1 MGSAMSS
8 KQTDSKIINFMALRI
23 PATALSVI
31 MLVVA
36 IAALVVNGVKFG
48 LDFTG
53 GAQVEVHFSEPADI
67 PEIRNI
73 LNEQGLINPV
83 AVLFG
88 SDSDVL
94 IRTQGAMSDG
104 GEQAL
109 KNRLAQL
116 SAQATIVS
124 IAPPPR
130 ERSNFAQQITLS
142 GVKSRDIND
151 AIFAPEYFGVIEVSA
166 AGDEVHIFTE
176 NSLDTAYTTELLDVL
191 AAKTN
196 SEVELRRSEYVGP
209 QVGAELRDEGGLGM
223 LLALAAVMLYVAA
236 RFQFKFSV
244 GGVGALV
251 HDVIIV
257 IGFFAL
263 FKIDF
268 DLTVLA
274 AVLAVIGYSLNDT
287 IVVFDRI
294 RENFPRMRRSSPTE
308 VINASLTQTLER
320 TLITSLTTLLVLVML
335 FVFGGELIRGFAI
348 ALIVGV
354 VVGTYSSMLVSCN
367 TLMLLKIVKEDLIP
381 AEKEGAEI
389 DEMP

>member
-8 KQTDSKIINFMALRI
+8 EQTGKKVINFMGARI

-31 MLVVA
+31 LLVVA
-36 IAALVVNGVKFG
+36 IAALAVNGLKFG

-53 GAQVEVHFSEPADI
+53 GAQVEVQFSEPADI
-67 PEIRNI
+67 PQIRGI
-73 LNEQGLINPV
+73 LNDEGLVNPV

-88 SDSDVL
+88 SDTEVL

-109 KNRLAQL
+109 NRRLAEL
-116 SAQATIVS
+116 YPAAQVVS
-124 IAPPPR
+124 VDRAPR
-130 ERSNFAQQITLS
+130 DRGNYSQAFTFS
-142 GVKSRDIND
+142 GLNESDVTND
-151 AIFAPEYFGVIEVSA
+151 LLPEIYFGASDARTE
-166 AGDEVHIFTE
+166 AGQVVVLTE
-176 NSLDTAYTTELLDVL
+176 NSLDTAYTSELLDVL
-191 AAKTN
+191 ESKTG

-209 QVGAELRDEGGLGM
+209 QIGAELRDEGGLGM
-223 LLALAAVMLYVAA
+223 LVALAVVMLYVAA

-244 GGVGALV
+244 GAVLALV

-257 IGFFAL
+257 LGFFAL
-263 FKIDF
+263 FQVDF

-294 RENFPRMRRSSPTE
+294 RENFRRMRKGGPTE
-308 VINASLTQTLER
+308 VINTSLTETLER
-320 TLITSLTTLLVLVML
+320 TFITSLTTLLVLVML
-335 FVFGGELIRGFAI
+335 FVFGGELISGFAL

-354 VVGTYSSMLVSCN
+354 VVGTYSSIYVSCN
-367 TLMLLKIVKEDLIP
+367 TLMWMHIVKEDLMP
-381 AEKEGAEI
+381 PVKEGSEI

>member
-109 KNRLAQL
+109 KIRLDQL

-176 NSLDTAYTTELLDVL
+176 NSLDAAYTTELLDVL

-236 RFQFKFSV
+236 RLDRKSTRLNSSHVRISYAVFCLKKKKKINSERLRKLAHIARVYYKDIAPVTTLQHFQ
-244 GGVGALV
+244 
-251 HDVIIV
+251 
-257 IGFFAL
+257 
-263 FKIDF
+263 
-268 DLTVLA
+268 
-274 AVLAVIGYSLNDT
+274 LN
-287 IVVFDRI
+287 
-294 RENFPRMRRSSPTE
+294 
-308 VINASLTQTLER
+308 LTQ
-320 TLITSLTTLLVLVML
+320 
-335 FVFGGELIRGFAI
+335 FGECPQNL
-348 ALIVGV
+348 
-354 VVGTYSSMLVSCN
+354 S
-367 TLMLLKIVKEDLIP
+367 
-381 AEKEGAEI
+381 
-389 DEMP
+389 